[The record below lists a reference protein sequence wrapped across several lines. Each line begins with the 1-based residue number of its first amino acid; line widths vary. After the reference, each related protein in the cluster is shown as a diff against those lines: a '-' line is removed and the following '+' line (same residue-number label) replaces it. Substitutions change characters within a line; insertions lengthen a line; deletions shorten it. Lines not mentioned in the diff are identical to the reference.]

1 MKRKKRK
8 MKTPSSKRIPKKRV
22 FILGAGMS
30 NECGAPTLSQFLDP
44 EFTKLAHKRDV
55 KIVKDFTSNAYPRN
69 ARPNIE
75 EILSLIDHSLSRKEP
90 LMQYDLNDLRHI
102 RSSAV
107 NIITEILTVTQEQLQ
122 HDLGLGKKD
131 NPYAAL
137 NVKSPE
143 EGRRIFEKQLL
154 AGLTR
159 ELNFYCEGELPEA
172 CNKLSKSAQGWSDSY
187 QRLASIVRPD
197 DAIITTNYDLFFD
210 FAIDSLWMKFGGLD
224 DGSFLEIDYGVNYQN
239 LSSGYNC
246 NCNGPL
252 DYRETGKISWR
263 NPSIPLIKLH
273 GSFNWAFCNSCKSL
287 IMTDSTPISRIQRY
301 ISHLQSMP
309 EEFKRGYLCCSRFSL
324 EPLIVPPSWM
334 KDYDNPILGA
344 LWMEAMRRISL
355 ADEIYFLGYSFSE
368 ADFQIRYLF
377 TRALHLRSGKPW
389 RRIIV
394 VDTQKSTFKRHERFF
409 GLIEKKEMKVSSFLK
424 RMKIF
429 VPKKR
434 KIHTVTE
441 KI

>member
-1 MKRKKRK
+1 MKKKKRK
-8 MKTPSSKRIPKKRV
+8 LKTTSSKRIPKRRV

-44 EFTKLAHKRDV
+44 NFTVLAHKKDV
-55 KIVKDFTSNAYPRN
+55 KIVNDFIFNAYPRN

-90 LMQYDLNDLRHI
+90 LMQYNLNDLRKI
-102 RSSAV
+102 RSSTV
-107 NIITEILTVTQEQLQ
+107 NVITEILTETQEQLQ
-122 HDLGLGKKD
+122 HDLGLGRQD
-131 NPYAAL
+131 NPYGAL
-137 NVKSPE
+137 NAKSPK
-143 EGRRIFEKQLL
+143 EGRRIYENKQL

-159 ELNFYCEGELPEA
+159 EMNFYCEGKLPEE
-172 CNKLSKSAQGWSDSY
+172 CDKLSKSAQGWSDSY
-187 QRLASIVRPD
+187 QRLASIVGPN

-224 DGSFLEIDYGVNYQN
+224 DGSSIEIDYGVDYQN
-239 LSSGYNC
+239 LSNDYNY

-252 DYRETGKISWR
+252 DYRETGKISFE
-263 NPSIPLIKLH
+263 NTSIPLIKLH
-273 GSFNWAFCNSCKSL
+273 GSFNWAFCNSCKTL

-301 ISHLQSMP
+301 ISSLQSMP
-309 EEFKRGYLCCSRFSL
+309 EKLKRGYLCCPRFSL

-344 LWMEAMRRISL
+344 LWMEAMKRISF
-355 ADEIYFLGYSFSE
+355 ADELYFLGYSFSE

-389 RRIIV
+389 QRIIV
-394 VDTQKSTFKRHERFF
+394 VDTQKSTFERYERFF
-409 GLIEKKEMKVSSFLK
+409 GSIENKEMKVSSFLK

-434 KIHTVTE
+434 KIHTVTA
-441 KI
+441 